1 MVLASCRF
9 SQDNDKKASVKCH
22 WLMVTVFFFFF
33 LFFIALPRVDFKKK
47 HYKGFKNPIY
57 SLSSK
62 IATGGLIQLFC
73 EYPPVYFF
81 FFLKKIEVS

>member
-1 MVLASCRF
+1 
-9 SQDNDKKASVKCH
+9 
-22 WLMVTVFFFFF
+22 MVTVFFFIIIIII
-33 LFFIALPRVDFKKK
+33 IALPRVDFKKK

-81 FFLKKIEVS
+81 FLKKNRS

>member
-1 MVLASCRF
+1 MTKSF
-9 SQDNDKKASVKCH
+9 SQVSLAYGD
-22 WLMVTVFFFFF
+22 VFVFCV
-33 LFFIALPRVDFKKK
+33 FIALPRVDFKKK

-81 FFLKKIEVS
+81 FLKKIEVS